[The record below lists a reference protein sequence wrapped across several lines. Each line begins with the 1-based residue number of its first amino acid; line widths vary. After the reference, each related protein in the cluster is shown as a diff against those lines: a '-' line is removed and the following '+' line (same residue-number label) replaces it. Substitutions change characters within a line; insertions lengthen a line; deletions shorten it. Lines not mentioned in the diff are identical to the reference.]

1 MKTIVIY
8 VAAIVAPGAES
19 KVQIEWD
26 LSEHELMK
34 RCMMKYRRI
43 NEKVR
48 IIKERIEVR
57 YE

>member
-1 MKTIVIY
+1 
-8 VAAIVAPGAES
+8 VAPGAES